1 MTNSA
6 FNGKEKIKV
15 VAFDL
20 DGTLTQHRSPLE
32 EDNRALLAQLSKKYK
47 LLMVGAGTC
56 RRIFGQMGNFPI
68 DIIGNYGLQ
77 YAEYDKSISDIVL
90 KEETV
95 LPCDVESVLQRAD
108 VFRKETGYIEYS
120 GKPVEFHPSGS
131 VTFPFLGTA
140 AQIGDKLAFDP
151 TREKRRALYPRFCEL
166 FPEFTVF
173 VGGSSSYDMVPAPND
188 KAHALDVY
196 CRRVGLRHEN
206 VLYVGDDYEPGGND
220 YAVFVSDFPFVC
232 TDDYKKTKDILSF
245 LNE

>member
-1 MTNSA
+1 MTNA
-6 FNGKEKIKV
+6 VFTGKEKIKV

-32 EDNRALLAQLSKKYK
+32 EENRRLLEALSKKYK

-56 RRIFGQMGNFPI
+56 KRIFEQMGNFPI

-77 YAEYDKSISDIVL
+77 YAEYDKASGDIVI
-90 KEETV
+90 KEEKTF
-95 LPCDVESVLQRAD
+95 PCDKESVSKRAEL
-108 VFRKETGYIEYS
+108 FRNETGYLTYA
-120 GKPVEFHPSGS
+120 GAPVEFHASGN

-140 AQIGDKLAFDP
+140 ADINDKLAFDP
-151 TREKRRALYPRFCEL
+151 TREKRRALYGRFCEL

-188 KAHALDVY
+188 KAYAIDTY
-196 CRRVGLRHEN
+196 CRRFGLSHEN

-220 YAVFVSDFPFVC
+220 YAVFASDIPFVC
-232 TDDYKKTKDILSF
+232 TDDYRKTKEILRF
-245 LNE
+245 LL